1 MDDRGPRGGGVGK
14 FSLNSILRHADQQDC
29 NNCEVRVFTFLSA
42 DDDEA
47 VLVEFVEDQQSGVV
61 DRK

>member
-1 MDDRGPRGGGVGK
+1 MGK
-14 FSLNSILRHADQQDC
+14 FSLNPNLRHADRQDL
-29 NNCEVRVFTFLSA
+29 NNCEVRVFTFVSA

-47 VLVEFVEDQQSGVV
+47 ELVEFVEDQQSGVV

>member
-1 MDDRGPRGGGVGK
+1 MGK
-14 FSLNSILRHADQQDC
+14 FSLNSNLRHADQQDF
-29 NNCEVRVFTFLSA
+29 NNCEVRVFTFVTA

-47 VLVEFVEDQQSGVV
+47 ELVEVVEDHQSGVV